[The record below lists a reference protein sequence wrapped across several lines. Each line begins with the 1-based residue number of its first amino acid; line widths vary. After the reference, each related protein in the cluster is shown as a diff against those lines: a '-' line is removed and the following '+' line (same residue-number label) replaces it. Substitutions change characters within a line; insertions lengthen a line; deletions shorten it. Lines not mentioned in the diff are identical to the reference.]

1 MIIKRIVAISLI
13 STLSIML
20 VLLLAGLFIPTK
32 TLEKFSKG
40 NSPDATVV
48 AVDKNGNKIE
58 GATVKVQA
66 DGSTVVVDQSG
77 NAIAGASAAASTTT
91 TTSSTPSS
99 GGSTGGTTGGGS
111 TGGGTTTPP
120 TSGGGG
126 STGGGTTPPPTGG
139 GGGGGGTTT
148 PAPTVNSFTASPSSI
163 AYNASSTL
171 SWTSSNATGCTLST
185 GAVVG
190 ANSSTSTGNLTA
202 TKSYTITCTGGG
214 GSASKSVTVTV
225 AAAPVAACGAGGT
238 CHLSDITGHA
248 TSADCRSAITSG
260 TSGQPAMGAY
270 QITAAFIT
278 SHNGQKSG
286 VINTK
291 LCGKAYT
298 GNLRNFTGSHK
309 GPTLSGKT
317 YDGWI
322 ANFYI
327 GPYN

>member
-1 MIIKRIVAISLI
+1 MI

-20 VLLLAGLFIPTK
+20 VLLLVGLFIPTK

-91 TTSSTPSS
+91 APA
-99 GGSTGGTTGGGS
+99 STGTTTGSGT
-111 TGGGTTTPP
+111 TGGGTTTPPP

-126 STGGGTTPPPTGG
+126 STGGGTTTPPPTGG
-139 GGGGGGTTT
+139 GGVTT
-148 PAPTVNSFTASPSSI
+148 PAPTATLTAASGGTTIP
-163 AYNASSTL
+163 YNTGTTL
-171 SWTSSNATGCTLST
+171 SWSSTNASGCTITPTIGAVGVSGSGKST
-185 GAVVG
+185 G
-190 ANSSTSTGNLTA
+190 SLTKTTA
-202 TKSYTITCTGGG
+202 FTLTCTGGG
-214 GSASKSVTVTV
+214 GSKSATVSVLV
-225 AAAPVAACGAGGT
+225 AAAPVAACGSGGT
-238 CHLSDITGHA
+238 CHLSDITGHT

-291 LCGKAYT
+291 LCGQVYP

-327 GPYN
+327 GAYN

>member
-1 MIIKRIVAISLI
+1 MI

-20 VLLLAGLFIPTK
+20 VLLLVGLFIPTK

-91 TTSSTPSS
+91 APASTGATTGSGTTS
-99 GGSTGGTTGGGS
+99 GS
-111 TGGGTTTPP
+111 TGGGTTTPPP

-126 STGGGTTPPPTGG
+126 STGGGTTTPPPSS
-139 GGGGGGTTT
+139 GGGTTT
-148 PAPTVNSFTASPSSI
+148 PAPTVNAFSASPSSI

-171 SWTSSNATGCTLST
+171 SWSSSNATGCTLST
-185 GAVVG
+185 GAVVAATG
-190 ANSSTSTGNLTA
+190 STSTGALTA

-214 GSASKSVTVTV
+214 GSASKSTTVTV
-225 AAAPVAACGAGGT
+225 AAAPVAACGSGGT
-238 CHLSDITGHA
+238 CHLSDITGHS

-291 LCGKAYT
+291 LCGKVYS

-327 GPYN
+327 GAYN